1 MVVLT
6 LVPHSRIYLQLLR
19 VGGAFTKL
27 FQSGVM
33 RNFVVTES
41 TTKNVST
48 SYFQNLGTTME
59 AYGPSDRHLRPGTRS
74 FRMTPLCQPISEES
88 CMATKE
94 ITHEELNPFEIAKQ
108 QFNRAADYLELDASI
123 RNVLSS
129 AKRQLIVSIPVKMDG
144 GDVQVLEGYRVKH
157 NIARGPAKGG
167 IRYHPNVTLDEV
179 KALASWMTWKCAT
192 VGIPYGGGKGGVI
205 CDPKSLS
212 MNELERLTRRYA
224 FEIAP
229 IIGPDRD
236 IPAPD
241 VYTDEQTMAWIMDT
255 ISMVRGHTELGV
267 VTGKPISLG
276 GSQGRSEATA
286 RGCLYALRE
295 ACKVKG
301 LELRGARVSVHGFGN
316 AGANIA
322 RLAAEDGAR
331 VVAICDSRVGLYS
344 ESGIDIKTALRHK
357 KQTKSL
363 VGLSGVKEMSPEE
376 VLTVDCDI
384 LLPAA
389 LENAITLAN
398 VGKVK
403 AKIIAELANGPTT
416 PGADRV
422 LDGEGVLLV
431 PDILANAGGVTVSY
445 YEWVQDQ
452 YSFFWSERQINETLE
467 QTIRT
472 AFKAV
477 HETMQRYDTD
487 MRTGAYILAVDRV
500 AEATRVRGIF
510 P

>member
-1 MVVLT
+1 
-6 LVPHSRIYLQLLR
+6 
-19 VGGAFTKL
+19 
-27 FQSGVM
+27 
-33 RNFVVTES
+33 
-41 TTKNVST
+41 
-48 SYFQNLGTTME
+48 
-59 AYGPSDRHLRPGTRS
+59 
-74 FRMTPLCQPISEES
+74 
-88 CMATKE
+88 MATSE
-94 ITHEELNPFEIAKQ
+94 ARQEELNPFQIAKQ
-108 QFNRAADYLELDASI
+108 QFNRAADYLELDDST
-123 RNVLSS
+123 RRVLSS

-144 GDVQVLEGYRVKH
+144 GDVQVFEGYRVQH

-212 MNELERLTRRYA
+212 TNELERLTRRYA

-267 VTGKPISLG
+267 VTGKPVSLG
-276 GSQGRSEATA
+276 GSLGRSEATA

-295 ACKVKG
+295 ACKVKDID
-301 LELRGARVSVHGFGN
+301 LKGARVAVQGFGN

-322 RLAAEDGAR
+322 RLVAEDGAR
-331 VVAICDSRVGLYS
+331 VVAACDSKSGVYA
-344 ESGIDIKTALRHK
+344 ESGIDIQAALRHK
-357 KQTKSL
+357 KETNSL
-363 VGLSGVKEMSPEE
+363 AGIPGAKAIAPEDIVG
-376 VLTVDCDI
+376 VDCDI

-398 VGKVK
+398 VGRVK

-416 PGADRV
+416 PGSDRV
-422 LDGEGVLLV
+422 LARDGVFLV

-452 YSFFWSERQINETLE
+452 YSFFWSENQINETLE
-467 QTIRT
+467 QTMRT
-472 AFKAV
+472 AFRAV
-477 HETMQRYDTD
+477 HDTALRYDTD

>member
-1 MVVLT
+1 
-6 LVPHSRIYLQLLR
+6 
-19 VGGAFTKL
+19 
-27 FQSGVM
+27 
-33 RNFVVTES
+33 
-41 TTKNVST
+41 
-48 SYFQNLGTTME
+48 
-59 AYGPSDRHLRPGTRS
+59 
-74 FRMTPLCQPISEES
+74 
-88 CMATKE
+88 
-94 ITHEELNPFEIAKQ
+94 
-108 QFNRAADYLELDASI
+108 
-123 RNVLSS
+123 
-129 AKRQLIVSIPVKMDG
+129 
-144 GDVQVLEGYRVKH
+144 
-157 NIARGPAKGG
+157 
-167 IRYHPNVTLDEV
+167 
-179 KALASWMTWKCAT
+179 

-212 MNELERLTRRYA
+212 KNELERLTRRYA

-295 ACKVKG
+295 ACRVKG
-301 LELRGARVSVHGFGN
+301 MKLNESRVAVHGFGN

-322 RLAAEDGAR
+322 RLVAEDGAK
-331 VVAICDSRVGLYS
+331 VVAACDSKAGVYS
-344 ESGIDIKTALRHK
+344 ENGIDVQEALRHK
-357 KQTKSL
+357 AKTASL
-363 VGLSGVKEMSPEE
+363 LGLPGCKEIAPEDIIG
-376 VLTVDCDI
+376 VDCDI
-384 LLPAA
+384 LLPSA

-403 AKIIAELANGPTT
+403 ARIIAELANGPTT
-416 PGADRV
+416 PGADEV
-422 LDGEGVLLV
+422 FAENDVTLV

-452 YSFFWSERQINETLE
+452 YSFFWSEKQINDTLE
-467 QTIRT
+467 QTICT
-472 AFKAV
+472 AFASV
-477 HETMQRYDTD
+477 HDTAKRYNTD
-487 MRTGAYILAVDRV
+487 LRTGAYILAVSRV
-500 AEATRVRGIF
+500 AEATSVRGIF

>member
-1 MVVLT
+1 
-6 LVPHSRIYLQLLR
+6 
-19 VGGAFTKL
+19 
-27 FQSGVM
+27 
-33 RNFVVTES
+33 
-41 TTKNVST
+41 
-48 SYFQNLGTTME
+48 
-59 AYGPSDRHLRPGTRS
+59 
-74 FRMTPLCQPISEES
+74 
-88 CMATKE
+88 MATKE
-94 ITHEELNPFEIAKQ
+94 AFQEELNPFEIAKQ
-108 QFNRAADYLELDASI
+108 QFNRAADYLELGESL
-123 RNVLSS
+123 RHVLQSS
-129 AKRQLIVSIPVKMDG
+129 KRQLIVSIPVKMDG
-144 GDVQVLEGYRVKH
+144 GDVQVFEGYRVQH

-212 MNELERLTRRYA
+212 KNELERLTRRYA

-267 VTGKPISLG
+267 VTGKPVSLG
-276 GSQGRSEATA
+276 GSLGRSEATA

-301 LELRGARVSVHGFGN
+301 MSLKGARVAVHGFGN

-322 RLAAEDGAR
+322 RLVAEDGAL
-331 VVAICDSRVGLYS
+331 VVAACDSKAGLYS
-344 ESGIDIKTALRHK
+344 EKGIDVTAALKHK
-357 KQTKSL
+357 ATTSSL
-363 VGLSGVKEMSPEE
+363 AGLSGTKEIAPEE
-376 VLTVDCDI
+376 IVTVDCDI
-384 LLPAA
+384 LLPSA

-422 LDGEGVLLV
+422 LADEDVFLV

-452 YSFFWSERQINETLE
+452 YSFFWSERQINDTLE
-467 QTIRT
+467 QTMKS
-472 AFKAV
+472 AFKSV
-477 HETMQRYDTD
+477 HDTAKRYDTD

-500 AEATRVRGIF
+500 AEATSVRGIF

>member
-1 MVVLT
+1 MIEQAT
-6 LVPHSRIYLQLLR
+6 
-19 VGGAFTKL
+19 
-27 FQSGVM
+27 
-33 RNFVVTES
+33 VTD
-41 TTKNVST
+41 K
-48 SYFQNLGTTME
+48 
-59 AYGPSDRHLRPGTRS
+59 R
-74 FRMTPLCQPISEES
+74 
-88 CMATKE
+88 
-94 ITHEELNPFEIAKQ
+94 EELNPFEIAKE
-108 QFNRAADYLELDASI
+108 QFNRAADYLELDDSM
-123 RNVLSS
+123 RRVLKQ
-129 AKRQLIVSIPVKMDG
+129 AKRQLIVAIPVKMDG
-144 GDVQVLEGYRVKH
+144 GDVQVFEGYRVQH

-192 VGIPYGGGKGGVI
+192 VGIPYGGGKGGIV
-205 CDPKSLS
+205 CDTKRMSR
-212 MNELERLTRRYA
+212 NELERLTRRYA

-267 VTGKPISLG
+267 VTGKPIALG
-276 GSQGRSEATA
+276 GSLGRAEATA

-295 ACKVKG
+295 ACSVKG
-301 LELRGARVSVHGFGN
+301 MNLKGARVAVHGFGN

-322 RLAAEDGAR
+322 RLVAADGAR
-331 VVAICDSRVGLYS
+331 VVAICDSQGGVYAENGL
-344 ESGIDIKTALRHK
+344 DVQAALRHK
-357 KQTKSL
+357 AETRSVQ
-363 VGLSGVKEMSPEE
+363 GLANTREISQEE
-376 VLTVDCDI
+376 LLEADCDI

-398 VGKVK
+398 VGRVK
-403 AKIIAELANGPTT
+403 ASIIAELANGPTT

-422 LDGEGVLLV
+422 LADAGIFLV

-452 YSFFWSERQINETLE
+452 YSYFWTENQINERLE
-467 QTIRT
+467 LTMRAAFRSVYET
-472 AFKAV
+472 A
-477 HETMQRYDTD
+477 ERYKTD

>member
-1 MVVLT
+1 
-6 LVPHSRIYLQLLR
+6 
-19 VGGAFTKL
+19 
-27 FQSGVM
+27 
-33 RNFVVTES
+33 
-41 TTKNVST
+41 
-48 SYFQNLGTTME
+48 
-59 AYGPSDRHLRPGTRS
+59 
-74 FRMTPLCQPISEES
+74 
-88 CMATKE
+88 MATQKAFQQ
-94 ITHEELNPFEIAKQ
+94 EELNPFEIAKQ
-108 QFNRAADYLELDASI
+108 QFNRAADYLDLDPSM
-123 RNVLSS
+123 RHVLEN

-144 GDVQVLEGYRVKH
+144 GDVQVFEGYRVQH

-212 MNELERLTRRYA
+212 RNELERLTRRYA

-276 GSQGRSEATA
+276 GSQGRAEATA

-295 ACKVKG
+295 ACRVKNMS
-301 LELRGARVSVHGFGN
+301 LKDSRVVVHGFGN

-322 RLAAEDGAR
+322 RLVAEDGAK
-331 VVAICDSRVGLYS
+331 VIAACDSKMAVYADG
-344 ESGIDIKTALRHK
+344 GIDVAEALKHK
-357 KQTKSL
+357 AATGSL
-363 VGLSGVKEMSPEE
+363 AGLHGAKEAPCED
-376 VLTVDCDI
+376 VLEMECDI
-384 LLPAA
+384 LLPSA
-389 LENAITLAN
+389 LENAITLKN
-398 VGKVK
+398 VGNVK
-403 AKIIAELANGPTT
+403 TKIIAELANGPTT
-416 PGADRV
+416 PSADRV
-422 LDGEGVLLV
+422 LDDQGVLLI

-452 YSFFWSERQINETLE
+452 YSFFWSEKQINDTLE

-472 AFKAV
+472 AFDSV
-477 HETMQRYDTD
+477 HDMAQRYDTD
-487 MRTGAYILAVDRV
+487 MRTGAYILAVGRV
-500 AEATRVRGIF
+500 AEATSVRGIF

>member
-1 MVVLT
+1 
-6 LVPHSRIYLQLLR
+6 
-19 VGGAFTKL
+19 
-27 FQSGVM
+27 
-33 RNFVVTES
+33 
-41 TTKNVST
+41 
-48 SYFQNLGTTME
+48 
-59 AYGPSDRHLRPGTRS
+59 
-74 FRMTPLCQPISEES
+74 
-88 CMATKE
+88 MATQKAFQ
-94 ITHEELNPFEIAKQ
+94 EELNPFEIAKQ
-108 QFNRAADYLELDASI
+108 QFNRAADYLDLEPSM
-123 RNVLSS
+123 RHVLEN

-144 GDVQVLEGYRVKH
+144 GDVQVFEGYRVQH

-212 MNELERLTRRYA
+212 RNELERLTRRYA

-276 GSQGRSEATA
+276 GSQGRAEATA

-295 ACKVKG
+295 ACRVKNMS
-301 LELRGARVSVHGFGN
+301 LKDSRVVVHGFGN

-322 RLAAEDGAR
+322 RLVAEDGAKVIAACDSKMA
-331 VVAICDSRVGLYS
+331 VVADG
-344 ESGIDIKTALRHK
+344 GIDVAEALRHK
-357 KQTKSL
+357 AATGSL
-363 VGLSGVKEMSPEE
+363 AGLRGAKEVPCED
-376 VLTVDCDI
+376 VLEMECDI
-384 LLPAA
+384 LLPSA
-389 LENAITLAN
+389 LENAITLKN
-398 VGKVK
+398 VGNVK
-403 AKIIAELANGPTT
+403 TKIIAELANGPTT
-416 PGADRV
+416 PSADRV
-422 LDGEGVLLV
+422 LEDQGVMLI

-452 YSFFWSERQINETLE
+452 YSFFWSEKQINDTLE

-472 AFKAV
+472 AFDSVYDMTQK
-477 HETMQRYDTD
+477 YDTD
-487 MRTGAYILAVDRV
+487 MRTGAYILAVGRV
-500 AEATRVRGIF
+500 AEATSVRGIF

>member
-1 MVVLT
+1 
-6 LVPHSRIYLQLLR
+6 
-19 VGGAFTKL
+19 
-27 FQSGVM
+27 
-33 RNFVVTES
+33 
-41 TTKNVST
+41 
-48 SYFQNLGTTME
+48 
-59 AYGPSDRHLRPGTRS
+59 
-74 FRMTPLCQPISEES
+74 
-88 CMATKE
+88 MATKE
-94 ITHEELNPFEIAKQ
+94 AFTEELNPFEIAKA
-108 QFNRAADYLELDASI
+108 QFNRAADYLNLDASL
-123 RNVLSS
+123 RNVLQSP
-129 AKRQLIVSIPVKMDG
+129 KRQLIVSIPVKMDG
-144 GDVQVLEGYRVKH
+144 GDVQVFEGYRVQH

-205 CDPKSLS
+205 CDPKRMSRD
-212 MNELERLTRRYA
+212 ELERLTRRYA

-286 RGCLYALRE
+286 RGCLYTLRE
-295 ACKVKG
+295 ACRVKDVS
-301 LELRGARVSVHGFGN
+301 LKGARVSIHGFGN
-316 AGANIA
+316 AGANISHMV
-322 RLAAEDGAR
+322 AADGAR
-331 VVAICDSRVGLYS
+331 VVAICDSKVGLYA
-344 ESGIDIKTALRHK
+344 ENGIDIQEALRHK
-357 KQTKSL
+357 KETSSL
-363 VGLSGVKEMSPEE
+363 TGMRGVKEMACDD

-384 LLPAA
+384 LLPSA
-389 LENAITLAN
+389 LENAITMAN

-422 LDGEGVLLV
+422 FADQGVFLV

-452 YSFFWSERQINETLE
+452 YSFFWSEKQINDTLE
-467 QTIRT
+467 QAMKT
-472 AFKAV
+472 AFDSV
-477 HETMQRYDTD
+477 FETATRYDTD

>member
-1 MVVLT
+1 MV
-6 LVPHSRIYLQLLR
+6 
-19 VGGAFTKL
+19 TK
-27 FQSGVM
+27 QAI
-33 RNFVVTES
+33 
-41 TTKNVST
+41 
-48 SYFQNLGTTME
+48 Q
-59 AYGPSDRHLRPGTRS
+59 
-74 FRMTPLCQPISEES
+74 
-88 CMATKE
+88 
-94 ITHEELNPFEIAKQ
+94 EELNPFKIARQ
-108 QFNRAADYLELDASI
+108 QFNKAADYLDLDAST
-123 RNVLSS
+123 RQVLSN

-144 GDVQVLEGYRVKH
+144 GDVQVFEGYRVQH

-192 VGIPYGGGKGGVI
+192 VGIPSGGGKGGVI

-212 MNELERLTRRYA
+212 RNELERLTRRYA

-267 VTGKPISLG
+267 VTGKPVSLG
-276 GSQGRSEATA
+276 GSLGRAEATA

-301 LELRGARVSVHGFGN
+301 MDLKGARVAVHGFGN

-322 RLAAEDGAR
+322 RLVAADGAR
-331 VVAICDSRVGLYS
+331 VVAAADSKAGIYS
-344 ESGIDIKTALRHK
+344 ESGIDIQAALRHK
-357 KQTKSL
+357 KETTSLAGSPGTKA
-363 VGLSGVKEMSPEE
+363 MAPED
-376 VLTVDCDI
+376 VIAVDCDI
-384 LLPAA
+384 LLPSA

-416 PGADRV
+416 PGADEV
-422 LDGEGVLLV
+422 LFKQGVFLI

-452 YSFFWSERQINETLE
+452 NSFFWSESQINETLE
-467 QTIRT
+467 QTMKT
-472 AFKAV
+472 AFKSV
-477 HETMQRYDTD
+477 HDTAQRYETD

>member
-1 MVVLT
+1 MAI
-6 LVPHSRIYLQLLR
+6 R
-19 VGGAFTKL
+19 
-27 FQSGVM
+27 
-33 RNFVVTES
+33 
-41 TTKNVST
+41 
-48 SYFQNLGTTME
+48 E
-59 AYGPSDRHLRPGTRS
+59 AI
-74 FRMTPLCQPISEES
+74 Q
-88 CMATKE
+88 
-94 ITHEELNPFEIAKQ
+94 EELNPFEISKQ
-108 QFNRAADYLELDASI
+108 QFNRAADFLNLDDST
-123 RNVLSS
+123 RQVLSN

-144 GDVQVLEGYRVKH
+144 GDVKVFEGYRVQH

-179 KALASWMTWKCAT
+179 KALAAWMTWKCAT

-212 MNELERLTRRYA
+212 NSELERLTRRYA

-255 ISMVRGHTELGV
+255 ISMIRGHTELGV

-295 ACKVKG
+295 ACRVKG
-301 LELRGARVSVHGFGN
+301 MDLKGARVAIHGFGN
-316 AGANIA
+316 AGANISHMVA
-322 RLAAEDGAR
+322 DDGAK
-331 VVAICDSRVGLYS
+331 VVAICDSKVGLYY
-344 ESGIDIKTALRHK
+344 ESGIDIQEALRHK
-357 KQTKSL
+357 KRTSSL
-363 VGLSGVKEMSPEE
+363 VGLRGVKEMQRDD

-384 LLPAA
+384 LLPSA
-389 LENAITLAN
+389 LENAITLEN
-398 VGKVK
+398 VGRVK

-416 PGADRV
+416 PGSDRV
-422 LDGEGVLLV
+422 FADEGVFLI

-452 YSFFWSERQINETLE
+452 YSFFWSEKQINETLE
-467 QTIRT
+467 QTMRT
-472 AFKAV
+472 AFNSV
-477 HETMQRYDTD
+477 YETAQRYDTD